1 MNVIHLEPGE
11 YVAKRVDCA
20 DPLWG
25 FVEGFLGGGVDLAR
39 GHLVR
44 WAAGG
49 GHCIIYTTFCN
60 DVCIIFKVGEGGS
73 GGRNVIERFRV
84 EAMAI
89 FVATDGEKK
98 VVCDGRLVLL
108 DWDGDTGSEG
118 VWASEGEEGEDGEED
133 A

>member
-1 MNVIHLEPGE
+1 MYNKGMNVIHLEPGE
-11 YVAKRVDCA
+11 YVAKRIDCA

-25 FVEGFLGGGVDLAR
+25 FVESFLGGGYDLTR
-39 GHLVR
+39 GHGSGR
-44 WAAGG
+44 
-49 GHCIIYTTFCN
+49 CIIYTTFCN
-60 DVCIIFKVGEGGS
+60 DVCMILPLGEGGVA
-73 GGRNVIERFRV
+73 GRNVIERFRV

-89 FVATDGEKK
+89 FVATDNEKK

-118 VWASEGEEGEDGEED
+118 MWAEESGGEGGD